1 MKLKNLAFFGVMGA
15 ILSVASAN
23 ATDSIPATDYLTTKG
38 YVDTRDTAVKNA
50 AVQDAVASAATGA
63 FNAST
68 NYTAGTIGA
77 AIKGKQD
84 TIDSTHK
91 LSGTLI
97 SDGTVGTDQ
106 LSTAVNSA
114 LTAAGTALQAGDV
127 DQTYDATSTDPISG
141 KGVADAG
148 FITNAALSGY
158 ATESYADGKAAD
170 AQAAAE
176 ATAAAD
182 ATSKANAAQAAAEA
196 TAAADATAK
205 ANAKVS
211 SAATISTT
219 STSTAP
225 NEKAVSDALAAKLDS
240 STASSTYA
248 TQTALT
254 DGLATKQNTIDADHK
269 LSASLVEGAL
279 TSTDLTGYATETY
292 VGTQIAG
299 LDGSVSATDN
309 KVVTGVTTT
318 DGVVTA
324 VASTLIANANVDANA
339 AIAPSKLDLS
349 KSDCPSGRTCILT
362 YNASGNYAATPL
374 TLANDTAGN

>member
-23 ATDSIPATDYLTTKG
+23 ATDSSIPATDYLTTKG

-63 FNAST
+63 YNASGT
-68 NYTAGTIGA
+68 YSDNTIGKA
-77 AIKGKQD
+77 LQGKQA
-84 TIDSTHK
+84 T
-91 LSGTLI
+91 I
-97 SDGTVGTDQ
+97 SDLETIRSG
-106 LSTAVNSA
+106 A
-114 LTAAGTALQAGDV
+114 AAGATALQNSDL
-127 DQTYDATSTDPISG
+127 DDYATKDY
-141 KGVADAG
+141 AD
-148 FITNAALSGY
+148 NAAS
-158 ATESYADGKAAD
+158 D

-182 ATSKANAAQAAAEA
+182 ATAKANAAQAAAEA
-196 TAAADATAK
+196 TAAADATTK

-240 STASSTYA
+240 STASSTYETQSHASSTYA

-324 VASTLIANANVDANA
+324 VASTLIADANVDGSAN
-339 AIAPSKLDLS
+339 IAPSKLNLS
-349 KSDCPSGRTCILT
+349 KSDCPTGRTCILT